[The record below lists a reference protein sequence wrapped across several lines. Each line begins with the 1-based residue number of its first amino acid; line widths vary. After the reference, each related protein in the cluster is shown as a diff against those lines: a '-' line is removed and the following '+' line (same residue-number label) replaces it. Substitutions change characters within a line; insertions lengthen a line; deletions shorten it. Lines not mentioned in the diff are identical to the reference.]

1 MAPEVAVDED
11 EEGMEEAACI
21 GAGVSRI
28 CGGTGSAQ
36 FYLSKQ

>member
-1 MAPEVAVDED
+1 MAPAVVV
-11 EEGMEEAACI
+11 EEEEMEEAACI

-28 CGGTGSAQ
+28 CGGTGPAQ

>member
-1 MAPEVAVDED
+1 MAPAVVV
-11 EEGMEEAACI
+11 EEEEEEMEEAACI

-28 CGGTGSAQ
+28 CGGTGPAQ